1 MGERG
6 GWIVKQAQPF
16 QRRPLRPR
24 RSRNRAPRAPKPR
37 VPEFRASVPG
47 LPSDRPHRKAP
58 PARLR
63 GRAPCAQPPQH
74 GGSPARHSQSV
85 AFRPPQHERAPLVW
99 SPTTPQS
106 LRTGERRPTRA
117 RMFRFEHPKKDK
129 HKPWQRRPRAPA
141 RPLPF
146 PPEAENARQTLQPR
160 APLIPPRSR
169 NTYSD
174 TARPAAYSATTRFRR
189 LQSRSLP

>member
-24 RSRNRAPRAPKPR
+24 RPRAKRPALQSPR

-47 LPSDRPHRKAP
+47 LPSDRST
-58 PARLR
+58 
-63 GRAPCAQPPQH
+63 Q
-74 GGSPARHSQSV
+74 GSPARASAWSSAMRPVAPTWGKPRPRHSQSV

-99 SPTTPQS
+99 PPTTPQS

-117 RMFRFEHPKKDK
+117 RMFRFEHLKKDK

-160 APLIPPRSR
+160 A
-169 NTYSD
+169 
-174 TARPAAYSATTRFRR
+174 AHSATKSKYVFGYGS
-189 LQSRSLP
+189 SRSV

>member
-24 RSRNRAPRAPKPR
+24 RPRAKRPALQSPASQSSGHPSPACPLTAHTGKPR
-37 VPEFRASVPG
+37 PRVCVVERHA
-47 LPSDRPHRKAP
+47 PSRPNMGEAP
-58 PARLR
+58 PAPFSVRSVPAAPT
-63 GRAPCAQPPQH
+63 RASAACMAAHHAPVAPH
-74 GGSPARHSQSV
+74 GG
-85 AFRPPQHERAPLVW
+85 
-99 SPTTPQS
+99 TP
-106 LRTGERRPTRA
+106 PTRA
-117 RMFRFEHPKKDK
+117 RMFRFEHLKKDK

-141 RPLPF
+141 RPLPL